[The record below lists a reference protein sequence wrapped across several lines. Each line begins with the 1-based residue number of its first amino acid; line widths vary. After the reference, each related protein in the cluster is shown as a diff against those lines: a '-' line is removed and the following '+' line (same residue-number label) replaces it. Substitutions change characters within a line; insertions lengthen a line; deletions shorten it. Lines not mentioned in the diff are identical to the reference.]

1 MKAISLNLLQ
11 EKLKHYINWVSDSQD
26 VIIVPTNDKEEDAV
40 VIMTLER
47 YNSLNDETEYLLSSN
62 ANRER
67 LEASMRQAEAGE
79 VVPFEL
85 EG

>member
-26 VIIVPTNDKEEDAV
+26 VIVVPTDDKEEEAV
-40 VIMTLER
+40 VIMTLQR
-47 YNSLNDETEYLLSSN
+47 YNSLNDETEYLTSSN

-67 LEASMRQAEAGE
+67 LDESIRQAEAGE
-79 VVPFEL
+79 IVQFQL
-85 EG
+85 KD